1 MAATFIVHGR
11 TADRLGVLH
20 ILTLCCGHG
29 AQGRSVVV
37 LASLKPRNMRGVKSH
52 GMLLCASNDAH
63 DVVELLRVP
72 EGAEPGERIWFG
84 EADPRQ
90 ADAESPNKVGFPADP
105 IHAQSEVDT
114 CT

>member
-1 MAATFIVHGR
+1 M
-11 TADRLGVLH
+11 LH
-20 ILTLCCGHG
+20 ILTLCCGHR

-37 LASLKPRNMRGVKSH
+37 LANLKPRNMRGIKSH

-63 DVVELLRVP
+63 DAVEPLRVP
-72 EGAEPGERIWFG
+72 EGAEAGERIWFG

-105 IHAQSEVDT
+105 IPAQSELDT